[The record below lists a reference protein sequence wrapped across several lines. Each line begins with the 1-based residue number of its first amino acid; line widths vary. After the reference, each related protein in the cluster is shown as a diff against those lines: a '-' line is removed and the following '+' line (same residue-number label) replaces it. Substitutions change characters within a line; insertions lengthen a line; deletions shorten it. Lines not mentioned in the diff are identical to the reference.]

1 MKAYRAAILRFDPSG
16 EVRQGAIYEQDGLL
30 VVGPGPGGVQTVRAV
45 GPYRDLIAR
54 FPDIA
59 VEHLPGRIIA
69 PGFVDLHIH
78 YAQTDVIGSPSPGL
92 LPWLEN
98 YTFPEEKRFS
108 AHEYSTQTATFF
120 IAELLRNGVTTALTF
135 ATSHPESVNA
145 LFSQAEL
152 AGMRLITGKCLQD
165 RHSPDGVRDETEQGL
180 IDSETL
186 IGRWHGKGRL
196 GYAIKK
202 PSYTFYVAKS
212 GEVIDGYA
220 LIDEELG
227 QHLPITFAVKFSP
240 QGVVQRQE
248 VMIYRERYGD
258 EIRDPRFRQQFEGKT
273 AADPLRASE
282 EIIAVSGATI
292 SSRAMTVGVHRALVL
307 LDELILSPQRPRSA
321 QLAPS
326 SARSLAAPTL

>member
-1 MKAYRAAILRFDPSG
+1 MKMDFNLVRPWLRSLLQRHLRTSLALVAFLG
-16 EVRQGAIYEQDGLL
+16 VGGLL
-30 VVGPGPGGVQTVRAV
+30 STGPMQLRSAS
-45 GPYRDLIAR
+45 
-54 FPDIA
+54 
-59 VEHLPGRIIA
+59 
-69 PGFVDLHIH
+69 
-78 YAQTDVIGSPSPGL
+78 AQTTYFTARTVLAEFFPKSQNVGYQRFELTPDQRAR
-92 LPWLEN
+92 LE
-98 YTFPEEKRFS
+98 R
-108 AHEYSTQTATFF
+108 
-120 IAELLRNGVTTALTF
+120 
-135 ATSHPESVNA
+135 
-145 LFSQAEL
+145 
-152 AGMRLITGKCLQD
+152 
-165 RHSPDGVRDETEQGL
+165 
-180 IDSETL
+180 
-186 IGRWHGKGRL
+186 RL